1 MVVFCLKEGKTL
13 TLPEFCENIS
23 QTTNMFK
30 PKNFSACTQIA
41 LGKPMVQQRGA
52 VTKYM

>member
-1 MVVFCLKEGKTL
+1 MTNFVKIFLKQQICLNL
-13 TLPEFCENIS
+13 N
-23 QTTNMFK
+23 
-30 PKNFSACTQIA
+30 NFSACTQIA